1 MRGYVRAINA
11 ISRLCGRLSMLLL
24 LAAVLVMCQM
34 IFQRYVMNASTVWQT
49 EFVIYS
55 TTAAIFLGAPYVL
68 MLKGHVGVDLLSESV
83 GPGLRKLFEIVA
95 ALVSMLFIAAML
107 YSSTHYL
114 IEIVEGGWRTDTVWA
129 LPLWIPVWPLP
140 AAMLLLLLQYVADI
154 AVILN
159 PSLDAGRR
167 P

>member
-1 MRGYVRAINA
+1 
-11 ISRLCGRLSMLLL
+11 MLLL
-24 LAAVLVMCQM
+24 LASVLVMCQM

-55 TTAAIFLGAPYVL
+55 ATAAILLGAPYVL

-83 GPGLRKLFEIVA
+83 GPGARKLFEIVA

-107 YSSTHYL
+107 YSSAHYL
-114 IEIVEGGWRTDTVWA
+114 FEIIEGGWRTDTVWA

-154 AVILN
+154 AVIVN

>member
-95 ALVSMLFIAAML
+95 ALVSMLVIAAML

-159 PSLDAGRR
+159 PSLDAGKR